1 MARPTRPALAD
12 RGAHGDGRYGEVAVS
27 DGAGMKP
34 STEKAREY
42 DRENREQARRV
53 LAGEV
58 VAPWLEE

>member
-1 MARPTRPALAD
+1 
-12 RGAHGDGRYGEVAVS
+12 
-27 DGAGMKP
+27 MKP

-58 VAPWLEE
+58 VAPWLEEWAKAVMEREAKEREQ